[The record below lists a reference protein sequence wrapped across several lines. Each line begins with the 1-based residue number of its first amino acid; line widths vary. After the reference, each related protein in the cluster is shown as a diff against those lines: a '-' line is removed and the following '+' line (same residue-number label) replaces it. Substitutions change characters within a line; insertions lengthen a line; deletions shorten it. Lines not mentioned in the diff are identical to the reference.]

1 MHRQFKKKIISHL
14 FILYLFTVQIDETCR
29 TDEFTC
35 NNGRCIQNRWVCDGD
50 DDCGDNSDERSCPP
64 STCAPEKEF
73 ACALNH
79 CIAAKWRCDGDL
91 DCPDGSDE
99 RVSCIIIF

>member
-1 MHRQFKKKIISHL
+1 MKVKSNPL
-14 FILYLFTVQIDETCR
+14 CFILNIVFFFASIDETCR

-35 NNGRCIQNRWVCDGD
+35 SNGRCIQSRWKCDGD
-50 DDCGDNSDERSCPP
+50 DDCGDNSDERNCPP
-64 STCAPEKEF
+64 RTCAPEKEF

-79 CIAAKWRCDGDL
+79 CIAAKFHCDGDR

-99 RVSCIIIF
+99 RVSKFNL